1 MQTLLTRHELET
13 PDGNISYLKGPDRP
27 GAPYFH
33 LLQATGFN
41 AQTYRQLL
49 IPLCEHLNVFATDL
63 RGHGLGT
70 IKADPSEFNSW
81 DIYREDFYRMLD
93 HINHPV
99 YLMGHSV
106 GSIIS
111 IAGAVKRPELVKG
124 LILVEGLIP
133 PTVGDIPERPYNPI
147 ENPLPEA
154 ARNRRSLFPSREEA
168 VNSYIGRGA
177 FKTWGRSWIEDY
189 IDGGTRLREDGQ
201 VELSCAPAWEARSF
215 ETAEN
220 DPWEKIEQLSCPTL
234 LMYAD
239 KHSTCNPSGV
249 EKYKRLQPD
258 TKAYEVADTTHF
270 LPIERPELVRQEILK
285 MIERVETRPT
295 NAHTE

>member
-1 MQTLLTRHELET
+1 MQNLLTRHELET
-13 PDGNISYLKGPDRP
+13 PDGNISYLRGPERP

-33 LLQATGFN
+33 LLHATGFN

-49 IPLCEHLNVFATDL
+49 IQLCEHLNVFATDL
-63 RGHGLGT
+63 RGQGLGT
-70 IKADPSEFNSW
+70 VKAAPSEFNSW
-81 DIYREDFYRMLD
+81 DIYREDFYRMLE

-124 LILVEGLIP
+124 LILTEPLIP

-147 ENPLPEA
+147 ENPLPDA
-154 ARNRRSLFPSREEA
+154 ARNRRSLFPSRQAA
-168 VNSYIGRGA
+168 VESYIGRGA
-177 FKTWGRSWIEDY
+177 FKTWKRSWIEDY
-189 IDGGTRLREDGQ
+189 IDGGTRLRKDGQ

-220 DPWEKIEQLSCPTL
+220 DPWQQIEQLSCPTL

-239 KHSTCNPSGV
+239 KQSTCNPSGV
-249 EKYKRLQPD
+249 EKYKQLQPD
-258 TKAYEVADTTHF
+258 TTAYEVDGTTHF
-270 LPIERPELVRQEILK
+270 LPMERSELVAERILA
-285 MIERVETRPT
+285 MINRLESP
-295 NAHTE
+295 